1 MIRRTFQL
9 TSGVGPWRE
18 KDLWARGVLS
28 WDQLPQEGG
37 EPAISRAQD
46 AALRVQIALARS
58 ALEAKDLPAL
68 AALFPPREH
77 WRLYPEFR
85 DEALYFDIECD
96 GGGAPAPTVVTVL
109 DAEGIHAFI
118 QGRNL
123 DGLPERLGRRRLWV
137 SFNGTVY
144 DVPMLKAYFGRAL
157 PAPAVHLDLR
167 FFFRKLGK
175 GMGLKALEDDLG
187 LSRPPHLATL
197 NGLGAVDL
205 WRQYRATGDLGPLRV
220 LVEYNAY
227 DAINLRGVLDRGY
240 NRAVERLSFDG
251 ERVPEFERGDVLYDL
266 SRLLLALEPTGED
279 ARTARRL
286 LPQDRQLLDGE

>member
-9 TSGVGPWRE
+9 TPGVGPWRE
-18 KDLWARGVLS
+18 KDLWARGVLT
-28 WDQLPQEGG
+28 WDQLPGEGA

-46 AALRVQIALARS
+46 AALRAQIGRVRA
-58 ALEAKDLPAL
+58 ALEARDLAAL
-68 AALFPPREH
+68 AALVPPREH

-85 DEALYFDIECD
+85 EEALYFDIECD
-96 GGGAPAPTVVTVL
+96 GGDAPAPTVVTAL
-109 DAEGIHAFI
+109 DADGIHTFI

-123 DGLPERLGRRRLWV
+123 DELPERLGRRPLWV

-144 DVPMLKAYFGRAL
+144 DVPVLRAHFGAAL
-157 PAPAVHLDLR
+157 PEPAVHLDLR
-167 FFFRKLGK
+167 FFFRKLGR
-175 GMGLKALEDDLG
+175 GMGLKALEDELG
-187 LSRPPHLATL
+187 LSRPPHLCTL

-205 WRQYRATGDLGPLRV
+205 WRQYRATGDVAPLRL

-240 NRAVERLSFDG
+240 NRAVERLAFDG
-251 ERVPEFERGDVLYDL
+251 ERIPEFERGDVLYDL

-279 ARTARRL
+279 LRTRQRL
-286 LPQDRQLLDGE
+286 LPQDRQLREEE

>member
-28 WDQLPQEGG
+28 WEQLPEEGG

-46 AALRVQIALARS
+46 AALRAQVARAREALASR
-58 ALEAKDLPAL
+58 DLPAL
-68 AALFPPREH
+68 ASLFPPREH

-85 DEALYFDIECD
+85 DEALYFDIECED
-96 GGGAPAPTVVTVL
+96 APTVVTVL
-109 DAEGIHAFI
+109 DADGIHAFI

-123 DGLPERLGRRRLWV
+123 DDLPERLARRRLWV
-137 SFNGTVY
+137 SFNGTVF
-144 DVPMLKAYFGRAL
+144 DVPVLKAHFGEAL
-157 PAPAVHLDLR
+157 PAPTVHLDLR

-175 GMGLKALEDDLG
+175 GMGLKALEDELG

-205 WRQYRATGDLGPLRV
+205 WRQYRATGDVAPLRL

-266 SRLLLALEPTGED
+266 SRLLLSLEPTEED
-279 ARTARRL
+279 LRTRRRL
-286 LPQDRQLLDGE
+286 LPQDRQLQE

>member
-1 MIRRTFQL
+1 VIRRTFQL

-28 WDQLPQEGG
+28 WDLLPEEG
-37 EPAISRAQD
+37 EPVISRAQD
-46 AALRVQIALARS
+46 AALRERIARARA
-58 ALEAKDLPAL
+58 ALESRDLPAL

-96 GGGAPAPTVVTVL
+96 GRDAPAPTVVTTL
-109 DAEGIHAFI
+109 DADGIHTFI

-123 DGLPERLGRRRLWV
+123 DALPERMGRRGLWV
-137 SFNGTVY
+137 SFNGTVF
-144 DVPMLKAYFGRAL
+144 DVPILKAHFGGGL

-175 GMGLKALEDDLG
+175 GMGLKALEDELG
-187 LSRPPHLATL
+187 LSRPRHLCTL

-205 WRQYRATGDLGPLRV
+205 WRQYRATGDLGPLRL

-240 NRAVERLSFDG
+240 NRAVERLAFDG

-266 SRLLLALEPTGED
+266 SRLLLSLEPTGED
-279 ARTARRL
+279 VKVARRL
-286 LPQDRQLLDGE
+286 LPQDRQLNAD

>member
-1 MIRRTFQL
+1 VIRRTFQL

-28 WDQLPQEGG
+28 WEQLPEEGG
-37 EPAISRAQD
+37 EPVISKAQD
-46 AALRVQIALARS
+46 AALRARIALARQ
-58 ALEAKDLPAL
+58 ALEARDLPAL
-68 AALFPPREH
+68 ASLFPPREH

-96 GGGAPAPTVVTVL
+96 DAPTVVTVL
-109 DAEGIHAFI
+109 DADGIHAFI

-123 DGLPERLGRRRLWV
+123 DELPDRLARRKLWV
-137 SFNGTVY
+137 SFNGTVF
-144 DVPMLKAYFGRAL
+144 DVPILRAYFGEAL
-157 PAPAVHLDLR
+157 PVPPVHLDLR

-197 NGLGAVDL
+197 NGLNAVDL
-205 WRQYRATGDLGPLRV
+205 WRQYRATGDVAPLRL

-227 DAINLRGVLDRGY
+227 DAVNLRGVLDRGY
-240 NRAVERLSFDG
+240 NRAVERLSFEG

-266 SRLLLALEPTGED
+266 SRLLLSLEPTAED
-279 ARTARRL
+279 LRTQARL
-286 LPQDRQLLDGE
+286 LPQDRQLQE